1 LKQPCRMDAHPDEC
15 NLIQN
20 LLAVEFRLW
29 GQSVSV

>member
-1 LKQPCRMDAHPDEC
+1 MDAHPSEC